1 MLNPTDLIGQSLLNA
16 YTQEDRRRNIDA
28 GKNIFHLAAE
38 ALQKLGFA
46 DAGKILPTRGQK
58 IFNSAAE

>member
-1 MLNPTDLIGQSLLNA
+1 MRA
-16 YTQEDRRRNIDA
+16 YERASVRARVRAQEDRRRNIDA

-38 ALQKLGFA
+38 ALQKLDFA

>member
-1 MLNPTDLIGQSLLNA
+1 MA
-16 YTQEDRRRNIDA
+16 QEDRRRNIDA

-58 IFNSAAE
+58 IFNPAAE